1 MKNQDTAIQKTQTIK
16 DIKSL
21 LNSEDTLSK
30 AVLDQLSQDER
41 KGVQAA
47 LKSWHNRQKK
57 RQLQEEKFQ
66 QMMQYENQART
77 AGYEYI
83 AGIDEVG
90 RGPLAGPVVTAAVIL
105 PEGIQLQ
112 GINDS
117 KQLNEQEKD
126 YWFDR
131 IHNEALSVSTSV
143 LSAEVID
150 KVNIYEATRL
160 SMKEAVENLSV
171 KPDVL
176 LIDAMQID
184 SSLPQKKII
193 KGDAK
198 SISIAA
204 ASIIAKVTRDRLM
217 TQYDEVYPGYGF
229 AQNAGYGT
237 KQHLEGLDKHGPS
250 PIHRRSFKPVS
261 NFFN

>member
-1 MKNQDTAIQKTQTIK
+1 MKNQDTTTQKTQTIK
-16 DIKSL
+16 DIKAL
-21 LNSEDTLSK
+21 LNTEDTLSK
-30 AVLDQLSQDER
+30 AILDQLSQDER
-41 KGVQAA
+41 KGVQTA
-47 LKSWHNRQKK
+47 LKSWYNRQKK

>member
-1 MKNQDTAIQKTQTIK
+1 MKNQKTESQMKQTIK
-16 DIKSL
+16 EIKQLLSDEDSL
-21 LNSEDTLSK
+21 SE
-30 AVLDQLSQDER
+30 AVLEQLSQDER
-41 KGVQAA
+41 KGVQTA
-47 LKSWHNRQKK
+47 LKSWYSRKK
-57 RQLQEEKFQ
+57 KAQALEEKFQ
-66 QMMQYENQART
+66 LMMQYENKARQ
-77 AGYEYI
+77 AGYKYI

-117 KQLNEQEKD
+117 KQLNEQEKE
-126 YWFDR
+126 YWFER

-150 KVNIYEATRL
+150 RVNIYEATRL
-160 SMKEAVENLSV
+160 SMKDAVENLSV
-171 KPDVL
+171 KPEML

-184 SSLPQKKII
+184 SRIPQKKII

-198 SISIAA
+198 SVSIAA

-217 TQYDEVYPGYGF
+217 SQYDEIYPGYGF

-237 KQHLEGLDKHGPS
+237 KQHLEGLDKQGPS

-261 NFFN
+261 NFFK

>member
-1 MKNQDTAIQKTQTIK
+1 MKNQDTTTQKTQTIK
-16 DIKSL
+16 DIKAL
-21 LNSEDTLSK
+21 LNTEDTLSK
-30 AVLDQLSQDER
+30 AILDHLSQDER
-41 KGVQAA
+41 KGVQTA

>member
-1 MKNQDTAIQKTQTIK
+1 MKNQDTTTQKTQTIK
-16 DIKSL
+16 DIKAL
-21 LNSEDTLSK
+21 LNTEDTLSK
-30 AVLDQLSQDER
+30 AILDQLSQDER
-41 KGVQAA
+41 KGVQTA